1 MIFIAMELRMI
12 LGAASISQRQE
23 KLKKLIVLSFSIK
36 KVKLFRYI
44 NTSQYDLKQENYKL
58 RDPQTIN
65 TE

>member
-23 KLKKLIVLSFSIK
+23 KLKKLIVLSSSIK

-44 NTSQYDLKQENYKL
+44 NTSQHDLKQENYKL
-58 RDPQTIN
+58 RPRPSDD
-65 TE
+65 